1 MYNKQKNII
10 MGYVFL
16 VALILGIV
24 GGIISAIQN
33 SKMSD
38 KKVEEYDKWL
48 DELNTKYGEVTL
60 AINNAGTT
68 SGYRKDK
75 QNSILVFDNQSII
88 IINGVTYEY
97 NEILDFDINNQMS
110 YKTST
115 SAESMLGRA
124 VVGGVLT
131 GGVGAVIGG
140 ATAKKETKGIIEEY
154 KVNISVRRMSAP
166 LITVITKD
174 VSVVNTLSAV
184 LKNIID
190 SNK

>member
-1 MYNKQKNII
+1 MVYA
-10 MGYVFL
+10 FL
-16 VALILGIV
+16 FMLIFGIV
-24 GGIISAIQN
+24 IKIILSIQESN
-33 SKMSD
+33 MSD
-38 KKVEEYDKWL
+38 KKAEEYDKWVS
-48 DELNTKYGEVTL
+48 ELNTKYGEVTL
-60 AINNAGTT
+60 AINNAKTT
-68 SGYRKDK
+68 SGYKKDK
-75 QNSILVFDNQSII
+75 RNSILVFDNQSTI
-88 IINGVTYEY
+88 IINGVIYEY

-115 SAESMLGRA
+115 STGSMLGRA

-131 GGVGAVIGG
+131 GGIGAVVGG
-140 ATAKKETKGIIEEY
+140 VTAKKETKGTIEEY

-166 LITVITKD
+166 LITVTTKD

>member
-1 MYNKQKNII
+1 MVYAILFMLIFSII
-10 MGYVFL
+10 IYGVFN
-16 VALILGIV
+16 VKFSNEKA
-24 GGIISAIQN
+24 
-33 SKMSD
+33 
-38 KKVEEYDKWL
+38 EEYDKWKN
-48 DELNTKYGEVTL
+48 ELEIKYGKSTL
-60 AINNAGTT
+60 VINNGATT
-68 SGYRKDK
+68 SGFQKDK
-75 QNSILVFDNQSII
+75 NNCILVFDSQKTI
-88 IINGVTYEY
+88 IINGVTFEY

-115 SAESMLGRA
+115 SAGSMLGRA

>member
-1 MYNKQKNII
+1 

-38 KKVEEYDKWL
+38 KKAEEYDKWL
-48 DELNTKYGEVTL
+48 GELNTKYGEVTL

-68 SGYRKDK
+68 SGCRKDK
-75 QNSILVFDNQSII
+75 QNCILVFDNQSII
-88 IINGVTYEY
+88 IINGIIYKY

-115 SAESMLGRA
+115 STGSMLGRA

-140 ATAKKETKGIIEEY
+140 ATAKKETKGTIEEY

-166 LITVITKD
+166 LVTVTTKD
-174 VSVVNTLSAV
+174 TSVVNTLSAV